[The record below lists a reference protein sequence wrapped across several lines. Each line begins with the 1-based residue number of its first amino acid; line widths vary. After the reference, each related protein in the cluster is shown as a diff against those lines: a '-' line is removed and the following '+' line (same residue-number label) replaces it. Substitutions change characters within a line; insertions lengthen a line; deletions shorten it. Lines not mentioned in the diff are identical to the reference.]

1 MCYLQYRAQANGLD
15 DPIRVQAAC
24 GSDPSEDETKSTGRQ
39 SIAQAQQHLNRAKR
53 ECQGTSDKGT
63 HMRPQH

>member
-15 DPIRVQAAC
+15 NPIRVQAAC

-39 SIAQAQQHLNRAKR
+39 SVAPAQQHNNRAKR
-53 ECQGTSDKGT
+53 K
-63 HMRPQH
+63 

>member
-15 DPIRVQAAC
+15 DPNSVQAAC

-39 SIAQAQQHLNRAKR
+39 SVAQAQQHHNRAKR
-53 ECQGTSDKGT
+53 K
-63 HMRPQH
+63 